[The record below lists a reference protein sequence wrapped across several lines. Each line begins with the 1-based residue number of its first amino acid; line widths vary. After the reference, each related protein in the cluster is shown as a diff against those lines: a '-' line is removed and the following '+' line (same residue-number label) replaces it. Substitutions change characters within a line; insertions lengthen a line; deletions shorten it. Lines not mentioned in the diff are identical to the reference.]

1 MGDGNFGH
9 LAFPD
14 RMMRAQKTASLSSPE
29 VMVPSFPTIQ
39 SFYRGELPDTSD
51 SPQNRQYT
59 SGDGFTGQEVSST
72 LRPLSQPW
80 NPDRV
85 YRKQSISRLH
95 TGSGHYE
102 VTGRIVNFT
111 QPGTW
116 NNPQSSTEEQYLILL
131 SDDTGVIAVSVTSGP
146 HRSYVLT
153 DTQVRML
160 YPKPCNLNLIFG
172 NRVTIYTAY
181 ITDFTGSEPGYL
193 SHVDYCT
200 TICPA
205 RSNATHIDF
214 HQDTP
219 SSEQESTFRI
229 PPSLHLQSANGHP
242 GLMSLESFLSSGFDV
257 GEGEILVCVRSVR
270 PQTTF
275 QRRRRETTIELAEID
290 IFDDS
295 TTSILKLWGD
305 HAASAKSF
313 VPNQTLLLI
322 SQPTCHAGATRGA
335 QEQHASELS
344 VGYHSMIFVDPDTP
358 QSRWMRSKIT
368 ELSRKHSIVTMVP
381 EDAWDLE
388 EVDSKP
394 VSMEIYTIA
403 EADERVRK
411 NFEQE
416 FAGKM
421 CVMILEVNIITL
433 WRKGRFCCAEW

>member
-1 MGDGNFGH
+1 
-9 LAFPD
+9 
-14 RMMRAQKTASLSSPE
+14 
-29 VMVPSFPTIQ
+29 MVPSFPTIQ
-39 SFYRGELPDTSD
+39 SFYRGELPETSD

-80 NPDRV
+80 NPDRA

-95 TGSGHYE
+95 TGPGHYE

-131 SDDTGVIAVSVTSGP
+131 IDDTGVIAVSIADSCR
-146 HRSYVLT
+146 RSFVLT
-153 DTQVRML
+153 HTQVRML

-172 NRVTIYTAY
+172 HRVTMYTAY

-219 SSEQESTFRI
+219 GSEQEAAFRI

-275 QRRRRETTIELAEID
+275 QRRRRETTVDLAEID
-290 IFDDS
+290 VFDDS
-295 TTSILKLWGD
+295 TTSVLKLWGD

-335 QEQHASELS
+335 REQDASELS
-344 VGYHSMIFVDPDTP
+344 VGYHSMIYVDPDTP

-368 ELSRKHSIVTMVP
+368 ELSRKHSIVTKVP

-403 EADERVRK
+403 EADGRVHK
-411 NFEQE
+411 ELKQE

-421 CVMILEVNIITL
+421 RVMILEVNIITL